1 MHFSH
6 LPMVFL
12 NRVCFP
18 HVAYMYESEC
28 VFKVSCK
35 FKTTSILILL
45 LRCEI
50 EMYALS
56 SHKERSFMNFG
67 NEVIHRSS
75 QGKSSQSDQNM
86 VSGNQY
92 IKL

>member
-28 VFKVSCK
+28 VFKGSCK
-35 FKTTSILILL
+35 FKTTSILIYCCKLMNVE

-50 EMYALS
+50 EMYALPWW
-56 SHKERSFMNFG
+56 HK
-67 NEVIHRSS
+67 
-75 QGKSSQSDQNM
+75 
-86 VSGNQY
+86 
-92 IKL
+92 L